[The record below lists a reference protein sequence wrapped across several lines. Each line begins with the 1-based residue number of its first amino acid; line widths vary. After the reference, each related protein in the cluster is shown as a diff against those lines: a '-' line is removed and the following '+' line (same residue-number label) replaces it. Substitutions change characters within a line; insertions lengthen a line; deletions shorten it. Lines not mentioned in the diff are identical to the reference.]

1 MKIKLPLVFTFFI
14 LSSLLMM
21 SPKSYADVDAKKSAK
36 NTVQAPQRNK
46 TPTFKGVELYS
57 WQEGANKNANNHW
70 RFSLLNGTNR
80 NKLLVEIQHKKTV
93 ISNVRLLKNQLAHLA
108 VGESVFWSTPYPA
121 LTLPPAAMVDELSSY
136 TKAQQINL
144 VLPEAL
150 PNNNLSKEK
159 KIMHNATFLHGKYL
173 SKEEPNAV
181 LVFTKEGKFGY
192 VNPTKIDIYSTEK
205 LPNKNIG
212 EYTVAP
218 NNEITFRFSESMQ
231 GFLPIKMHI
240 ENAGKTVI
248 VEREKTYGDVLRK
261 TAVYQLQDF

>member
-1 MKIKLPLVFTFFI
+1 MKIKLSLIFTFFI

-21 SPKSYADVDAKKSAK
+21 SPKSYADVDARKSAK

-46 TPTFKGVELYS
+46 TPTFKGIELYS
-57 WQEGANKNANNHW
+57 WQEGTNKNANNHW

-93 ISNVRLLKNQLAHLA
+93 IGNVRLLKKQLANLA

-121 LTLPPAAMVDELSSY
+121 LTLPPAAMVDELSRFAA
-136 TKAQQINL
+136 AQQINL

-150 PNNNLSKEK
+150 PNNNLTIEK
-159 KIMHNATFLHGKYL
+159 TNMHNSTFLHGKYL
-173 SKEEPNAV
+173 SKEEPTAV

-205 LPNKNIG
+205 MPNKNIG

-218 NNEITFRFSESMQ
+218 NNEITFRFTETVQ
-231 GFLPIKMHI
+231 GFLPIKMRI
-240 ENAGKTVI
+240 ENSGKTVI
-248 VEREKTYGDVLRK
+248 VERDKEYGDVIRK
-261 TAVYQLQDF
+261 TAVYQLQE

>member
-21 SPKSYADVDAKKSAK
+21 SPKSHANTDAKNSEKTAA
-36 NTVQAPQRNK
+36 TAPQRNK
-46 TPTFKGVELYS
+46 TYTFKGVELYS
-57 WQEGANKNANNHW
+57 WQDTADKNANNHW

-93 ISNVRLLKNQLAHLA
+93 IGNVNLLKKQLANLA

-121 LTLPPAAMVDELSSY
+121 LTLPPAAIVDELSSY

-150 PNNNLSKEK
+150 PNNNLTKEK
-159 KIMHNATFLHGKYL
+159 TNMHNATFLHGKYL
-173 SKEEPNAV
+173 SKEEPLAV

-192 VNPTKIDIYSTEK
+192 VNPTKIDIYSTER

-248 VEREKTYGDVLRK
+248 VERDKAYGDVIRK
-261 TAVYQLQDF
+261 TAVYQLQE

>member
-1 MKIKLPLVFTFFI
+1 MKIKLSLVFTFFI

-21 SPKSYADVDAKKSAK
+21 SPKLYADADAKNSAK

-46 TPTFKGVELYS
+46 NPTFKGVELYS
-57 WQEGANKNANNHW
+57 WQDAADKNANNHW
-70 RFSLLNGTNR
+70 RFCLLNGTNR
-80 NKLLVEIQHKKTV
+80 NKSLAEIQHKKTV
-93 ISNVRLLKNQLAHLA
+93 IGNINLLKKQLANLA
-108 VGESVFWSTPYPA
+108 VGESVYWTTPYPA
-121 LTLPPAAMVDELSSY
+121 LTLPPAAMLDELSSY

-159 KIMHNATFLHGKYL
+159 KYMHNATFLHGKYL

-181 LVFTKEGKFGY
+181 LVFTKVGKFGY

-218 NNEITFRFSESMQ
+218 NNEITFRFTETVQ
-231 GFLPIKMHI
+231 GFLPIKMRI
-240 ENAGKTVI
+240 ENSGKTVI
-248 VEREKTYGDVLRK
+248 VERDKEYGDVIRK
-261 TAVYQLQDF
+261 TAVYQLQE